1 MDNAKKTV
9 VALGM
14 FDGVHIGHKKLIDT
28 AVLIAKARG
37 LVPAVYTFSNH
48 PQELCDDQTP
58 LNASP
63 SCPVHESVYFIASS
77 HIVPNALLS

>member
-28 AVLIAKARG
+28 AVLIEKARG
-37 LVPAVYTFSNH
+37 LVPAVYTF
-48 PQELCDDQTP
+48 
-58 LNASP
+58 
-63 SCPVHESVYFIASS
+63 
-77 HIVPNALLS
+77 